1 MNDTTPAPDPSA
13 PNPASTIGHGSSTA
27 TRDPRGSRAIVYGL
41 LSILGVAIDLWTKEV
56 AFARCGL
63 PGENPPTWIIPGFFG
78 FETAVNHGAVFG
90 IGQGYGWVFASVSV
104 IAMLGI
110 VVWLFG
116 FRACYSLWLTVAL
129 GMVTGGILG
138 NLYDRLGMHGLKAP
152 FVAGVRDWILFRFG
166 SYTYP
171 NFNIADSLLVV
182 GAIMLAIHSFF
193 FKPPSDLPS

>member
-1 MNDTTPAPDPSA
+1 MNDITPAPGI
-13 PNPASTIGHGSSTA
+13 STSI
-27 TRDPRGSRAIVYGL
+27 RDPRWSRAIVYGL
-41 LSILGVAIDLWTKEV
+41 LTSLGVALDLWTKEV

-63 PGENPPTWIIPGFFG
+63 PGEHPPTWVIPGFFG

-90 IGQGYGWVFASVSV
+90 IGQGYGWVFAIVSIV
-104 IAMLGI
+104 AMLGI
-110 VVWLFG
+110 VIWLFG

-193 FKPPSDLPS
+193 FKPPVANPAPKA

>member
-1 MNDTTPAPDPSA
+1 MNDIPSA
-13 PNPASTIGHGSSTA
+13 PAQSTVRTSPPSTA
-27 TRDPRGSRAIVYGL
+27 HRDLRGSRAVFYGL
-41 LSILGVAIDLWTKEV
+41 LATFGVAIDLWTKEV

-63 PGENPPTWIIPGFFG
+63 PGEHPPTWIIPGFFG

-90 IGQGYGWVFASVSV
+90 IGQGYGWVFAIVSIV
-104 IAMLGI
+104 AMLGI
-110 VVWLFG
+110 AVWLFA
-116 FRACYSLWLTVAL
+116 FRACQSLWLTVAL
-129 GMVTGGILG
+129 GMITGGILG

-182 GAIMLAIHSFF
+182 GAIMLAIHSFY
-193 FKPPSDLPS
+193 FKPPIENAAPKA